1 MKLNSSFRVIY
12 ILMTI
17 FLLAACKADQQPT
30 PAPTTSQTASE
41 IVTEIPEPT
50 ATKDEFVDIPD
61 GDKISEIQGA
71 GHISPYEGLEVQN
84 VFGIVTVKRADG
96 FYMQDPN
103 PDSDIATSEG
113 IFVLTR
119 RIPKVERGDA
129 VLVNGK
135 VDEFNPAGAGANSLT
150 ITQITLPEYEVLS
163 TGNAIPE
170 ATIIGIGGR
179 TQPTEVIEND
189 VDGSAASTGVFDPEE
204 DGLDFYESLES
215 MLIQVND
222 AVAVSSTSKYNEIA
236 VVPDRGANAGVLSVR
251 GGIILQETDQNPER
265 IILDDTLTMLPS
277 VQVGDIFIEPI
288 IGVLDYTYGNFKL
301 QPIAKL
307 KFEPGGLEE
316 EIPAAEIS
324 ETQIAIATYNVEN
337 LDAEDNPKRLQELAH
352 HIVDL
357 MRSPDII
364 GLQEIQDNDGM
375 LDTQSTAADQ
385 TYQLIIDAISVAGG
399 PEYHF
404 LNIDP
409 VRHMDGGAP
418 GGNIRV
424 GILYRTDRGLTFSG
438 GTPGDAETAVKII
451 NSGGNPSLSLNPGRI
466 DPQNLA
472 FFDSR
477 KPLVAE
483 FTFNGQALFVVVNHF
498 NSKGGDGA
506 LYGDIQPPFLESEI
520 QRTTQAQV
528 VKLFVEDLLAVDPNA
543 NIIVMGDM
551 NDFPWSLPM
560 KTLGGDVLV
569 NLVSTLAINEQ
580 YTYIYDGNS
589 QVLDQIFASKNL
601 FAALESVNIL
611 HVNCE
616 FYYRDRLSDHD
627 PVLVVFDFK

>member
-1 MKLNSSFRVIY
+1 MKLNRSFRIIC
-12 ILMTI
+12 ILMII

-30 PAPTTSQTASE
+30 PAPTTAQTA
-41 IVTEIPEPT
+41 TEIATEAPEPT
-50 ATKDEFVDIPD
+50 ATSDEFVEIPD

-96 FYMQDPN
+96 FYMQDSN

-163 TGNAIPE
+163 TGNAIPG

-204 DGLDFYESLES
+204 DGLDFYESMES
-215 MLIQVND
+215 MLIQLND
-222 AVAVSSTSKYNEIA
+222 AVAVSSTSKYKEIA

-251 GGIILQETDQNPER
+251 GGIILQENDQNPER
-265 IILDDTLTMLPS
+265 IILDDTFLMLPS

-301 QPIAKL
+301 QPIVKPQ
-307 KFEPGGLEE
+307 FESAGLEE
-316 EIPAAEIS
+316 ELPAPEIS
-324 ETQIAIATYNVEN
+324 EMQIAIATYNVEN
-337 LDAEDNPKRLQELAH
+337 LDAEDNPKRLEKLAH

-375 LDTQSTAADQ
+375 LDTESTAADQ

-404 LNIDP
+404 LDISP
-409 VRHMDGGAP
+409 VRHTDGGAP

-424 GILYRTDRGLTFSG
+424 GILYRTDRGLTFNG

-483 FTFNGQALFVVVNHF
+483 FTFNGQKQNPNPVVHVFDF
-498 NSKGGDGA
+498 NLKAIGLTSVPNVEYRVTDATRVDAEGYFWVMNYFYPGDKHLKPEIDPIA
-506 LYGDIQPPFLESEI
+506 AMYGEGPSHLESETVERLLKLHVSEAGIVLIDQAPI
-520 QRTTQAQV
+520 QCFLYP
-528 VKLFVEDLLAVDPNA
+528 LFIKRNS
-543 NIIVMGDM
+543 M
-551 NDFPWSLPM
+551 
-560 KTLGGDVLV
+560 
-569 NLVSTLAINEQ
+569 
-580 YTYIYDGNS
+580 NS
-589 QVLDQIFASKNL
+589 QRLTSRILNIRKDICFLYVEK
-601 FAALESVNIL
+601 AA
-611 HVNCE
+611 
-616 FYYRDRLSDHD
+616 
-627 PVLVVFDFK
+627 